1 MSSFF
6 PSRAATAVQP
16 GTACGDVH
24 DPAYKR
30 AADQVLSESFV
41 FCSGFTLTEYE
52 YKRADGSV
60 FTANPMALVDDI
72 EDPERPPPW
81 VALNSLLSQPE
92 RHLRDRDCAKYPY
105 YAASAQQIAD
115 GTAEFVCKG
124 CLNLPKTAAM
134 RGRLRRIQDRRVEGG
149 TERGERT
156 LSSTGGY
163 PTVEELRSA
172 VHDKQARIVELK
184 RKLRYMHKKTSDK
197 LEWLLKLSKKASAE
211 VTVSSAGGCCSA
223 LVDNV
228 SLLYS
233 VRSFP

>member
-1 MSSFF
+1 
-6 PSRAATAVQP
+6 
-16 GTACGDVH
+16 
-24 DPAYKR
+24 
-30 AADQVLSESFV
+30 
-41 FCSGFTLTEYE
+41 
-52 YKRADGSV
+52 
-60 FTANPMALVDDI
+60 
-72 EDPERPPPW
+72 
-81 VALNSLLSQPE
+81 
-92 RHLRDRDCAKYPY
+92 
-105 YAASAQQIAD
+105 
-115 GTAEFVCKG
+115 
-124 CLNLPKTAAM
+124 M
-134 RGRLRRIQDRRVEGG
+134 RGRLRRIEDRRVEGG

-184 RKLRYMHKKTSDK
+184 RKLRYMYKKTSDK